1 MMETLLK
8 LAGDTLFI
16 IFTIGVFLSATMFAY
31 AALLRSSN
39 FMASY
44 KDTFTESASA
54 NMADMFMFVDV
65 TRLFYINLLAIFII
79 PVLTWIIL
87 GDLPT
92 TIGVFVLL
100 AILPGIMYRAMRK
113 KRLRKFEE
121 QLPDGLLM
129 ISGAMRAGASLNIA
143 LEGLVKE
150 QPAPISQ
157 EFELFMREQRIGVE
171 FEKSL
176 SNMDKRMPIQD
187 FAMLTSALR
196 INREIGGNLAE
207 ILESLAETL
216 RRKHM
221 MEGKIDSLTAQGKL
235 QGIVMTGLPILLGV
249 LLYFLEPA
257 SMEKLWTTTIGYV
270 VLGII
275 LIMETMGYIMIRKI
289 TTIDV

>member
-1 MMETLLK
+1 METLLNLVGSGLFFLCILSVF
-8 LAGDTLFI
+8 LATSMFAY
-16 IFTIGVFLSATMFAY
+16 GVFL
-31 AALLRSSN
+31 RGSN
-39 FMASY
+39 FMSSY

-54 NMADMFMFVDV
+54 NMADMFMFVDA

-79 PVLTWIIL
+79 PLLIL
-87 GDLPT
+87 LIFRDIPLSL
-92 TIGVFVLL
+92 GVFVLL
-100 AILPGIMYRAMRK
+100 AVMPSIMYRTMRK

-121 QLPDGLLM
+121 QLPDALLM
-129 ISGAMRAGASLNIA
+129 VTGAMRAGASLNIA

-150 QPAPISQ
+150 QPPPISQ

-176 SNMDKRMPIQD
+176 GNMDKRLPLQD

-249 LLYFLEPA
+249 LLYFLEPEA
-257 SMEKLWTTTIGYV
+257 MSKLWTTTVGYV
-270 VLGII
+270 VSGVI
-275 LIMETMGYIMIRKI
+275 LIMETLGYIMIRKI
-289 TTIDV
+289 TSIDV